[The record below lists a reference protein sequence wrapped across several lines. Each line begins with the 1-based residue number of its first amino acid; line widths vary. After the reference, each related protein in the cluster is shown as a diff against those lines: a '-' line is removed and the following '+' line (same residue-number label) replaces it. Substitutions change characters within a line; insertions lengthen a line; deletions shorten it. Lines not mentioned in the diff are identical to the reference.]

1 MLKRNA
7 NKTFESIISDRF
19 DFDLD
24 EQDAMKRTSIR
35 IRREKDR
42 TKGEGNH
49 A

>member
-24 EQDAMKRTSIR
+24 EQNAMKRTSIR